1 MKKIHCN
8 PEVPEERRIE
18 RDLEEV
24 VKEFYKDLFSA
35 ILDHLSRY
43 LLCGALLGL
52 GAWLAFYYLRC
63 YAEREEHH
71 G

>member
-18 RDLEEV
+18 RDLEEIE
-24 VKEFYKDLFSA
+24 KEFFRDLLHA
-35 ILDHLSRY
+35 LLEQVSRY
-43 LLCGALLGL
+43 ILYGALLGL